1 MSGAKQIALGGI
13 EFAFLGVLEVSGL
26 RFDKEAVDGGAISI
40 GENAQVDAEP
50 DKRKQVH
57 RFARIKQVAILHDA
71 VSAPDFVEQFAGI
84 SFEEFFAGV
93 EFVLDDGLENA
104 GEALKDFFF
113 GFT

>member
-26 RFDKEAVDGGAISI
+26 RFDKESVDGGAIGI
-40 GENAQVDAEP
+40 GENTEVDTET
-50 DKRKQVH
+50 DEREQVH
-57 RFARIKQVAILHDA
+57 RFAGIDQVAILHDA
-71 VSAPDFVEQFAGI
+71 VSASDFIEQFAGI
-84 SFEEFFAGV
+84 GLEEFFAGV